1 MKVLANDGIAAMG
14 KAALENAGFTVITE
28 SVAQENLIDAI
39 NENGF
44 EVLLVRSAT
53 KVRKPL
59 IDACSGLKMIGRGGV
74 GMDNIDVEY
83 AKNKG
88 IHVFNTPAASS
99 QSVAELVMAHLFGAV
114 RSLYDSNRKM
124 PIEGHA
130 NFKVLKK
137 KYAGGIE
144 LRGKTI
150 GIIGFG
156 RIGQSLASYAL
167 GCGMNV
173 LAHDMFGEQF
183 NLRLQIANQEIN
195 VDLPNSSMD
204 VVLGQSDF
212 ISLHIPG
219 GDHAVIG
226 KVELAKMKD
235 GVILLNA
242 ARGGT
247 IDEDVLVE
255 ALNNGKI
262 SHAALDV
269 FVNEPQP
276 RADILSHSQLSLSP
290 HVGAATKEAQDR
302 IGTELADQII
312 SFYKH

>member
-1 MKVLANDGIAAMG
+1 MKVLANDGIAASG
-14 KAALENAGFTVITE
+14 KTALENAGFTVITE
-28 SVAQENLIDAI
+28 TVAQENLVEAI
-39 NENGF
+39 NENDY

-53 KVRKPL
+53 KVREQL
-59 IDACSGLKMIGRGGV
+59 IDACSELKMIGRGGV

-83 AKNKG
+83 AKSKG

-114 RSLYDSNRKM
+114 RNLYDSNRKM
-124 PIEGHA
+124 PTEGHE

-167 GCGMNV
+167 GCGMQV
-173 LAHDMFGEQF
+173 LAHDMFGEEF
-183 NLRLQIANQEIN
+183 NLSLNVADQEIN
-195 VDLPNSSMD
+195 VHLPNSSMD
-204 VVLGQSDF
+204 TVLGQSDF

-219 GDHAVIG
+219 GDQAVIG
-226 KVELAKMKD
+226 AAELAKMKD

-247 IDEDVLVE
+247 IDEDALLE
-255 ALNNGKI
+255 ALNSEKV

-276 RADILSHSQLSLSP
+276 RADVLGHKKLSLSP

-302 IGTELADQII
+302 IGTELAEQII
-312 SFYKH
+312 DFYKI